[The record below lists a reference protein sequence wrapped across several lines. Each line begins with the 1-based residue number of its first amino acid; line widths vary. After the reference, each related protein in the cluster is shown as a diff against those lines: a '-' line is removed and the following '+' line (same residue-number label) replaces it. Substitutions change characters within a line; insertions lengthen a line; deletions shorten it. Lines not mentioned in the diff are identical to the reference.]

1 MATHSEQKIDTTKL
15 DFELVSPEARLLSE
29 FVTMVV
35 VPCSGGERGILA
47 HHAPLITSVEAGV
60 ARVYQGGQTE
70 AHVTERIF
78 VSGGFLEIS
87 NNTAT
92 LLAEEAIPVA
102 DLNRA
107 TLEKTLADLTE
118 DLQDSQNPHDQ
129 HHLND
134 KILVISEKLKHAA
147 A

>member
-1 MATHSEQKIDTTKL
+1 MNTHSEQKADSTKL

-29 FVTMVV
+29 LVTMVV
-35 VPCSGGERGILA
+35 VPCTGGERGILA

-60 ARVYQGGQTE
+60 ARVYQGGLTE
-70 AHVTERIF
+70 SHVTERIF

-92 LLAEEAIPVA
+92 LLAEEAVPVT

-107 TLEKTLADLTE
+107 DLEKTLAALTE
-118 DLQDSQNPHDQ
+118 DLRDTENLHEQQ
-129 HHLND
+129 HLND
-134 KILVISEKLKHAA
+134 KIFIVSQKLQHASA
-147 A
+147 